1 MEHNK
6 EWKKKKFDE
15 AILQIEEKRD
25 RLLKALE
32 KKGAKK
38 KDEPD
43 WQIEAI
49 EGTHQFKLVQKK
61 VSDDMGDL
69 HTVYQEGYPGYLA
82 RKRIGEAVPSIPKG
96 TQLESAASWYGTPI
110 ESLEYVST
118 SGTMIDLGAQVKSEM
133 APGQTGFEGEDL
145 YDLSGDEG
153 ARRAAPRPKLS
164 HPSQNGVI
172 DLTQDDDDEP
182 IDQTMEIPDEEEED
196 GVDYFMNGG

>member
-32 KKGAKK
+32 KKGANKK
-38 KDEPD
+38 EEPD

-61 VSDDMGDL
+61 VPEDVGVLS
-69 HTVYQEGYPGYLA
+69 TVCQEGYPGDLA
-82 RKRIGEAVPSIPKG
+82 RKRKGEALPSLPKG
-96 TQLESAASWYGTPI
+96 TQLQSAASWYDTPI
-110 ESLEYVST
+110 T
-118 SGTMIDLGAQVKSEM
+118 HVKSET
-133 APGQTGFEGEDL
+133 APGRTGLENEDL
-145 YDLSGDEG
+145 YDLSEDEG
-153 ARRAAPRPKLS
+153 ARRAAPRRKLS
-164 HPSQNGVI
+164 HPSQNDVI
-172 DLTQDDDDEP
+172 DLTQDDDEDEP
-182 IDQTMEIPDEEEED
+182 IDRTMEIPDEEEED